1 MNLAEHLICSS
12 SAWRYLT
19 QRQLLPWLLS
29 DVRLGDHLLEIGAGY
44 GAATRYLNTQIPRV
58 TSLEYDHGAVCKLK
72 SQSDKGCS
80 ATVQGDAA
88 RLPFAS
94 ETFSSVLAILVLHH
108 LKSTQLQDQTFAE
121 AFRVVRPGGVFIVFE
136 ICDSWLHRIGHV
148 RSTFTPLAPGS
159 VSPRLAA
166 AGFSGVNLDL
176 RKGGFRMTAIRPRQT
191 DSAI

>member
-1 MNLAEHLICSS
+1 MNLAEQFICSS

-29 DVRLGDHLLEIGAGY
+29 GVPLGDHLLEIGAGY
-44 GAATRYLNTQIPRV
+44 GAATTYLNTQLPRV
-58 TSLEYDHGAVCKLK
+58 TSLEYDHNSACKLK

-80 ATVQGDAA
+80 ATVQGDGA

-94 ETFSSVLAILVLHH
+94 ETFSCVLAILVLHH
-108 LKSTQLQDQTFAE
+108 LKSPQLQDRTFAE

-136 ICDSWLHRIGHV
+136 ICDSWFHRIGHI
-148 RSTFTPLAPGS
+148 RSIFTPVAPGS
-159 VSPRLAA
+159 VSPRLVA
-166 AGFSGVNLDL
+166 AGFSSVNLDL
-176 RKGGFRMTAIRPRQT
+176 RRGGFRMTAIRPGPT